1 MKLYLVTFLITSL
14 FLGCDS
20 NTENSDVAY
29 FGGEIINPNNNY
41 ITIYCNETDRDTVLL
56 DQNNRFVYKINDLK
70 SGLYSFTH
78 GGEYQT
84 LLIEPN
90 DSILFRLNTNDFDE
104 SLVYTGEGSHKN
116 NYFIRA
122 FLNDESESKKF
133 KKLQRLEP
141 EEFEDHIESQKG
153 QKLENLERFIAT
165 QQTSPLFIKI
175 AKASIDYDSYAY
187 KEMYPFGYFGNNKL
201 IHVKDLPESFYN
213 YRIDADFNDES
224 LSGLYSYN
232 RFLLWHF
239 QNIALQ
245 KYYKDGS
252 HLAFNRRSLSY
263 NLDKLT
269 VIDSVIQ
276 NKTIKNY
283 VLMHTTREFI
293 FNSDNTE
300 KSKSMLAAYLEKS
313 TDDDN
318 NEYLT
323 NLVSSTINLFP
334 GNTIPSIKIVDFN
347 NKVLDLHSVITEPTV
362 IYCWSSNF
370 KYSYRN
376 NHYMMKSLKARYP
389 EVNFIAININDM
401 NTNSWKKTLKLLK
414 FPTEN
419 EYMFKNPNE
428 AIKTFAI
435 AYSQKVLVVDK
446 NGIIVRSNADLFSD
460 EIGDQIETALD
471 SNKKTPDYY

>member
-1 MKLYLVTFLITSL
+1 M
-14 FLGCDS
+14 GCDS
-20 NTENSDVAY
+20 STKNGDVAY

-41 ITIYCNETDRDTVLL
+41 ITIFCNETERDTIFL
-56 DQNNRFVYKINDLK
+56 DQNNRFTYKIENLK

-104 SLVYTGEGSHKN
+104 SLVYTGEGSQKN

-133 KKLQRLEP
+133 KKIQRLEP
-141 EEFEDHIESQKG
+141 EAFQDYIESQRD

-165 QQTSPLFIKI
+165 HQTSPLFDKI
-175 AKASIDYDSYAY
+175 AKASINYDSYAY
-187 KEMYPFGYFGNNKL
+187 KEMYPFGYFGNNQL
-201 IHVKDLPESFYN
+201 IHVKDLPEGFYD
-213 YRIDADFNDES
+213 YRTAADFNDES

-245 KYYKDGS
+245 KYYEDGS
-252 HLAFNRRSLSY
+252 HLAFDRRLLSY

-269 VIDSVIQ
+269 MIDSIIQ

-283 VLMHTTREFI
+283 VLMHATRDFI
-293 FNSDNTE
+293 FNSDNAE
-300 KSKSMLAAYLEKS
+300 KSKSMLHAYLEKS
-313 TDDDN
+313 SDEDN
-318 NEYLT
+318 KAYLS
-323 NLVSSTINLFP
+323 NLVESTIDLFP
-334 GNTIPSIKIVDFN
+334 GNTIPNINIINFN
-347 NKVLDLHSVITEPTV
+347 NKVLDLHSVIKEPTV

-370 KYSYRN
+370 KWSYRN

-389 EVNFIAININDM
+389 EVDFIAININDM
-401 NTNSWKKTLKLLK
+401 DTNSWKKTLKLLK

-428 AIKTFAI
+428 AVKTFAI
-435 AYSQKVLVVDK
+435 AYSQKVLVVNK
-446 NGIIVRSNADLFSD
+446 NGTIITSNADLFSED
-460 EIGDQIETALD
+460 IGMHIESAMQFNKRSSLLT
-471 SNKKTPDYY
+471 SN